1 MKITF
6 LGSVFGRV
14 RFWKPHK
21 QGILVPQKLFLGK
34 RFDGHFG
41 KNLGKILFGKLEICF
56 WETFG
61 RTERTVEDDK
71 KEFQGSLP

>member
-1 MKITF
+1 MGGF
-6 LGSVFGRV
+6 VFG
-14 RFWKPHK
+14 KPHK